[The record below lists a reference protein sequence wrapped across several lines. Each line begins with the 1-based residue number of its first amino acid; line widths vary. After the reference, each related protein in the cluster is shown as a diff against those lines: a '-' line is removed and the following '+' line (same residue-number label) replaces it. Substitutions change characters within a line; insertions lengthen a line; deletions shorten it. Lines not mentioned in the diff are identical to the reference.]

1 MEENTLIKIEI
12 SDRYNRGD
20 IGFINDFNMGYVQK
34 YIEVMGKDKEAYI
47 LRQEE
52 QRRAF
57 WEADLA
63 QCFSKYKESLKQA
76 SKYIDTTKYKLIP

>member
-1 MEENTLIKIEI
+1 MEENTLIKIEV

-52 QRRAF
+52 QWRAF
-57 WEADLA
+57 WEAE
-63 QCFSKYKESLKQA
+63 YKESLKQA
-76 SKYIDTTKYKLIP
+76 SKYIDTSNYKIIP

>member
-1 MEENTLIKIEI
+1 MEDKTLIEI
-12 SDRYNRGD
+12 KVSDRYDRGD
-20 IGFINDFNMGYVQK
+20 IGFINDFNMTYIQQYV
-34 YIEVMGKDKEAYI
+34 EVVGEAKEAYI
-47 LRQEE
+47 NRKEKQY
-52 QRRAF
+52 RDY